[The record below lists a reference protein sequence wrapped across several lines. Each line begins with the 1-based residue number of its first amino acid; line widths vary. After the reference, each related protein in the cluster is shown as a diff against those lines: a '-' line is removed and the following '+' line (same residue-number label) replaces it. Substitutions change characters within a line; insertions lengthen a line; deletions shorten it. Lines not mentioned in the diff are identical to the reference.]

1 MVFFSLLS
9 YTTIFDAI
17 ATSRKGAF
25 CATARMQNAPFGE
38 AHTQNAL
45 FRGVAR
51 PECAFP

>member
-17 ATSRKGAF
+17 GL
-25 CATARMQNAPFGE
+25 P
-38 AHTQNAL
+38 TQNAL
-45 FRGVAR
+45 FRDPNL